1 MDTMVGTENKEAK
14 AFVAYLASRNKN
26 PDLKSAYLN
35 QVKEVL
41 VAADRLYGSLDG
53 MRRGLGQNLK
63 SRPYDFKMVTKWK
76 SQVGIIDTIR
86 QYEKNHRI
94 NALHHV
100 DAIPGT
106 PDICYMV

>member
-1 MDTMVGTENKEAK
+1 MIGTENEEAK
-14 AFVAYLASRNKN
+14 AFVAYLASRNNN
-26 PDLKSAYLN
+26 PDLKSAYIS

-41 VAADRLYGSLDG
+41 VAAAELHGSLDA
-53 MRRGLGQNLK
+53 MRKELEQKLKRRGYEFN
-63 SRPYDFKMVTKWK
+63 SATKWK

-86 QYEKNHRI
+86 QYEKNHQI
-94 NALHHV
+94 NALYYI